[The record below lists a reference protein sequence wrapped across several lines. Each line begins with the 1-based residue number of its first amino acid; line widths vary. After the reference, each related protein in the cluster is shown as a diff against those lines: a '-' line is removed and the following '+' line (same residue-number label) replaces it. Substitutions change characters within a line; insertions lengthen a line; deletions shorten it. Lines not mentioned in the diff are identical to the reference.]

1 MIKKWDVSKSI
12 NSFLVLVC
20 FLIFSSSVQAGG
32 LLVASGSEGGKLKV
46 EEHSVKVMINNGIA
60 VTEVTQ
66 IFRNLENRQVEAL
79 YTFPVPKGAT
89 VSNFSMWIQGK
100 EMIGEVVE
108 KKRAREIYE
117 SYKAKRVDPGLL
129 EQVDFKRFEM
139 RIFPIAA
146 KAEQKVVIVYYQEL
160 DVDNDWISYVYPL
173 ETVAIPGLESKT
185 SNKFSLN
192 MEILS
197 GVPITEMKSSSH
209 NSSFAINKVNQNFY
223 HASLEVKEGDLNK
236 DVVLSC
242 LLARANTGVDLITSK
257 TSKEDGYFYL
267 TITSGEDGEKLDKGS
282 DYVFVLDISGSMIN
296 EGKLAQSRKT
306 INSFINLLGEK
317 DRFELITFNT
327 MPESLFNKLTTPSPE
342 AMMKFQNALKNLQAR
357 GGTSIEPALNLAY
370 KYANPEK
377 NLNIIILSDG
387 IDQAS
392 YPKSLIDLMKTYS
405 SSLNAR
411 TFCVGVGN
419 EVNKSLL
426 NRIAQ
431 ESGGFAA
438 FISNGDDFNN
448 HAELFFKKL
457 MKPIAKNLVIKFE
470 GVEVYDVYPK
480 KLPDLYHGFPVR
492 VYGRYKGSGDT
503 KVKFSADFLDRKFS
517 KNLEMNLPDFDDSNT
532 AIERMW
538 AFKKLETLVNELP
551 ENVTESKEINEIVR
565 LGEAYSIVS
574 EYTSFLVLEN
584 NEEFKRWN
592 IERRNVLRMTRDN
605 KAITATREKM
615 DDLRK
620 KATDSLGPLGER
632 SEQKESKSE
641 ESPIIDSKAN
651 NTNNTATPVEKA
663 RQPQRERNNSR
674 DFFGGGGGGGGGP
687 VAPVILFGVIGVYL
701 MRKRKK

>member
-1 MIKKWDVSKSI
+1 MVKKWKKGCGLIGVFLLFCTMI
-12 NSFLVLVC
+12 FNSP
-20 FLIFSSSVQAGG
+20 VQAGG
-32 LLVASGSEGGKLKV
+32 LLIASGRDGGKLKV
-46 EEHSVKVMINNGIA
+46 EEHSVNVTINNGIA

-139 RIFPIAA
+139 RIFPIEA
-146 KAEQKVVIVYYQEL
+146 KAVQKVVIVYYQEL

-173 ETVAIPGLESKT
+173 ETVTIPGMESKT
-185 SNKFSLN
+185 SHKFSLN

-197 GVPITEMKSSSH
+197 EVPIKDMMSSSH
-209 NSSFAINKVNQNFY
+209 KSDFAINIINANYY

-242 LLARANTGVDLITSK
+242 LLSRAKTGVDLITSK
-257 TSKEDGYFYL
+257 SLKEDGYFYL
-267 TITSGEDGEKLDKGS
+267 TITSGEDGEKLDQGS
-282 DYVFVLDISGSMIN
+282 DFVFVLDVSGSMVN
-296 EGKLAQSRKT
+296 EGKLDQSRKT
-306 INSFINLLGEK
+306 INSFIALLDEK

-327 MPESLFNKLTTPSPE
+327 MPQSLFSKLTTPSPE
-342 AMMKFQNALKNLQAR
+342 STMKFQQAMSKIQAR
-357 GGTSIEPALNLAY
+357 GGTSIEPALSLAY
-370 KYANPEK
+370 KYASKERS
-377 NLNIIILSDG
+377 LNIVIISDG

-392 YPKSLIDLMKTYS
+392 YPKSLIDLMKQYS

-426 NRIAQ
+426 QRIAT

-438 FISNGDDFNN
+438 FISNGDDFTK

-457 MKPIAKNLVIKFE
+457 ILPIAKNLDIKFE
-470 GVEVYDVYPK
+470 GMEVYDVYPK
-480 KLPDLYHGFPVR
+480 KIPDLYHGFPVR
-492 VYGRYKGSGDT
+492 VYGRYKGSGET
-503 KVKFSADFLDRKFS
+503 KIKFSAEFLDRKFS
-517 KNLEMNLPDFDDSNT
+517 KTVDMNLPNSDDSNT

-538 AFKKLETLVNELP
+538 AYKKLDSLVNELP
-551 ENVTESKEINEIVR
+551 EHITESNEINEIVR
-565 LGEAYSIVS
+565 LGEVYSIVS

-584 NEEFKRWN
+584 DQEFKRWN
-592 IERRNVLRMTRDN
+592 IERKNLLRMSRDS
-605 KAITATREKM
+605 KAIATTREKM
-615 DDLRK
+615 ETLRK
-620 KATDSLGPLGER
+620 SSAENLGPT
-632 SEQKESKSE
+632 SDKKSQE
-641 ESPIIDSKAN
+641 NIQSDESPIIDN
-651 NTNNTATPVEKA
+651 NNNINNSNPVVDKNQNQK
-663 RQPQRERNNSR
+663 RVRSNSR
-674 DFFGGGGGGGGGP
+674 DFFGGGGGGSGP
-687 VAPVILFGVIGVYL
+687 VAPIVLLGVIAIYF
-701 MRKRKK
+701 RRRRPN

>member
-1 MIKKWDVSKSI
+1 MAKKWCKTKGV
-12 NSFLVLVC
+12 NGFLVLIC
-20 FLIFSSSVQAGG
+20 ILIFNSSVQAGG
-32 LLVASGSEGGKLKV
+32 LLVASGPEGGKLKV
-46 EEHSVKVMINNGIA
+46 EEQTVKVTINNGIA

-89 VSNFSMWIQGK
+89 ISNFSMWIQGK

-108 KKRAREIYE
+108 KKRARQIYE
-117 SYKAKRVDPGLL
+117 SYKARRVDPGLL

-139 RIFPIAA
+139 RIFPIEA
-146 KAEQKVVIVYYQEL
+146 KAAQKVVIIYYQEL
-160 DVDNDWISYVYPL
+160 DIDNDWISYIYPL
-173 ETVAIPGLESKT
+173 ETVAIPGMESKT

-192 MEILS
+192 LEILS
-197 GVPITEMKSSSH
+197 AVPIAEMKSSSH
-209 NSSFAINKVNQNFY
+209 NSDFAINKINTNYY

-242 LLARANTGVDLITSK
+242 LLARTNTGVDLITSK
-257 TSKEDGYFYL
+257 TTKEDGYFYL

-282 DYVFVLDISGSMIN
+282 DFVFVLDISGSMAN
-296 EGKLAQSRKT
+296 EGKLDQSRKT

-317 DRFELITFNT
+317 DRYELITFNT
-327 MPESLFNKLTTPSPE
+327 MPQPLFNTLTTPSPE
-342 AMMKFQNALKNLQAR
+342 ATMKFQNALKNVKAR
-357 GGTSIEPALNLAY
+357 GGTSIEPALSLAY
-370 KYANPEK
+370 KYANKEK
-377 NLNIIILSDG
+377 NLNIVILSDG

-419 EVNKSLL
+419 EINKSLL

-438 FISNGDDFNN
+438 FISNGDDFNK
-448 HAELFFKKL
+448 HAEIFFKKL
-457 MKPIAKNLVIKFE
+457 MMPIAKNLDIKFD
-470 GVEVYDVYPK
+470 GVEVYDIYPK

-492 VYGRYKGSGDT
+492 VYGRYKGSGET
-503 KVKFSADFLDRKFS
+503 KINFSADFLGSKFS
-517 KNLEMNLPDFDDSNT
+517 KKLDMNLPDFDDSNT

-538 AFKKLETLVNELP
+538 AFKKLDTLINELP
-551 ENVTESKEINEIVR
+551 ENVTESAEINEIVR

-592 IERRNVLRMTRDN
+592 IERRNVLRMTRDS

-620 KATDSLGPLGER
+620 KSAENLGPLGER
-632 SEQKESKSE
+632 SEQQNSPTEKSPVIEKQESNLRNST
-641 ESPIIDSKAN
+641 PI
-651 NTNNTATPVEKA
+651 EKNQ
-663 RQPQRERNNSR
+663 QPRRERTNSR
-674 DFFGGGGGGGGGP
+674 DFFGGGGGGGGP
-687 VAPVILFGVIGVYL
+687 VAPLILFGAIGIFL
-701 MRKRKK
+701 FKRKRR